1 MSVAARHA
9 AFPAGPRGV
18 AALDQ
23 RRNRIAARSSSS
35 RGFAE
40 PIRAVARPSRTTEES
55 ASETTRREA
64 AVSAAF
70 ALAALVAGPAV
81 RPRAR
86 ALPVPVRRTPVA
98 NNFSRPRTRADR

>member
-23 RRNRIAARSSSS
+23 RRNRIAARSS
-35 RGFAE
+35 RGVAE

-81 RPRAR
+81 RPQARAR
-86 ALPVPVRRTPVA
+86 PPRSPDARRQ
-98 NNFSRPRTRADR
+98 

>member
-1 MSVAARHA
+1 MSVVARHA

-18 AALDQ
+18 AALDR
-23 RRNRIAARSSSS
+23 RRNRIAARSS

-55 ASETTRREA
+55 ASATTRREA